1 MTANT
6 LSEQIGLRRLDPDS
20 VAKPANEHF
29 ISTHHPA
36 RLGNN
41 VPIAYGG
48 CTLGIAIH
56 AACQSIWLDGSTD
69 LDFRLYSVLGHFLGP
84 ALVDRPIACD
94 VSRVRESRSFKTRRV
109 ILTQAYDDG
118 SVRECLSM
126 TADFMKIEK
135 EIEMEYSAPPAGN
148 RGKGGEYFTSP
159 ELGPENTPTSQ
170 ELGAELLASGQATEE
185 QVMTFTSMFGLMT
198 KFYEPRFCRDGVG
211 GQTLSGMAKGIRTSQ
226 DHDGLTITEKTTT
239 EWLRAQQDLT
249 TEAENMAAL
258 GFVMDGG
265 LSFTP
270 LLHGGEGKFLDDVGA
285 CSTLDFSLRSFQTG
299 DEKLEMDK
307 WKLKERWT
315 IAAAGGRTYTEA
327 RLWDRKGKM
336 VASMTQACIL
346 RPKPKAR
353 RGDKL

>member
-1 MTANT
+1 M
-6 LSEQIGLRRLDPDS
+6 
-20 VAKPANEHF
+20 
-29 ISTHHPA
+29 
-36 RLGNN
+36 
-41 VPIAYGG
+41 
-48 CTLGIAIH
+48 
-56 AACQSIWLDGSTD
+56 
-69 LDFRLYSVLGHFLGP
+69 LGHFLGP
-84 ALVDRPIACD
+84 ALVDRPIACE

-135 EIEMEYSAPPAGN
+135 EVEMEYSAPPAGN

-159 ELGPENTPTSQ
+159 KLGPENTISSQ
-170 ELGAELLASGQATEE
+170 ELAAELLANGQATEE
-185 QVMTFTSMFGLMT
+185 EVKTFTSMFGLMI
-198 KFYEPRFCRDGVG
+198 KFFGPRLCRDGVG
-211 GQTLSGMAKGIRTSQ
+211 GQNLGGMAKCVRTSQ
-226 DHDGLTITEKTTT
+226 DHDGLGITEKTTT
-239 EWLRAQQDLT
+239 EWLRAQQILI

-265 LSFTP
+265 LSFLP
-270 LLHGGEGKFLDDVGA
+270 LIHSGEGKFLDDVGA
-285 CSTLDFSLRSFQTG
+285 CSTLDFSMRIFQTG

-307 WKLKERWT
+307 WKMKERRT